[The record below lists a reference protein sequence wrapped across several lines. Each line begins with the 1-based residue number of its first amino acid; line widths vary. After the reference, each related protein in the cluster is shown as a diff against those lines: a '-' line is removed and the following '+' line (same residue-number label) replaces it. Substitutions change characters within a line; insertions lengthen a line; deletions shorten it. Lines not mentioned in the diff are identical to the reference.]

1 MKTLEKLSNFYELG
15 HPLQEFG
22 WEIWEISQV
31 ARRGGDRVAGGEV
44 YVSAWW
50 LSPLT
55 RVISQIPQPPLQ
67 RTHRSP
73 TSCAPEY
80 PVSGFVNRSRA
91 GEPSHGAG
99 AQSKGHSRATHH
111 KPSPPT
117 LSQIQL
123 LSVSS
128 GICYL
133 LLLCSGKKG
142 TLSGKALIV
151 EFLEL
156 EENFRATVD
165 SLYSAFWSRIKLAK
179 PCQTQGHS
187 QCSESSRQGQ
197 FHNLPA
203 NDNHCCLLNVWK

>member
-91 GEPSHGAG
+91 GSLLTGLELN
-99 AQSKGHSRATHH
+99 QGHSQATYY

-117 LSQIQL
+117 LVPDPTIVCFLWDL
-123 LSVSS
+123 LSSP
-128 GICYL
+128 
-133 LLLCSGKKG
+133 
-142 TLSGKALIV
+142 IV
-151 EFLEL
+151 QW
-156 EENFRATVD
+156 EEGD
-165 SLYSAFWSRIKLAK
+165 SFQEK
-179 PCQTQGHS
+179 P
-187 QCSESSRQGQ
+187 
-197 FHNLPA
+197 
-203 NDNHCCLLNVWK
+203 W